1 AAAAPNLALI
11 KYWGKRDSRLVLPL
25 NNSIS
30 VTLDDQL
37 MRTVTMATASPEF
50 AEDFVE
56 LNGKPV
62 EVTDRM
68 RAVLQSL
75 RQRCQRGQDL
85 ASWKVRVATRN
96 SFPTAAGLA
105 SSSSGLCAFA
115 VAVARLYGIV
125 GDGGSDSCDA
135 DTLRWLSTV
144 ARLGSGS
151 ACRSLFAGFAEWS
164 AGQRPDGVDSTA
176 SQLASA
182 GHWDLRVLVCVVGAG
197 AKSAPSTQAMAR
209 TVATSSLLPARLSCL
224 PDRLAAVRE
233 AVAGRDFASLAEM
246 SMRDSNCLHAVC
258 ADTYPPVH
266 YLTDASRAIIDFVH
280 RLNEASGRVVLG
292 YTADAG
298 PNVCLLAQP
307 ADVHLAAG
315 CLQRAFDIGQV
326 VGDLGEAAD
335 NSKVPSDWAGDGSGG
350 EGATARHRIESLLI
364 CRLGRGRSIF
374 HRRRRPLGLILTD

>member
-1 AAAAPNLALI
+1 SDESFIAYAAAAPNLALI

-37 MRTVTMATASPEF
+37 MRTVTIATASPEF
-50 AEDFVE
+50 AEDSVE
-56 LNGKPV
+56 LNGKPA

-105 SSSSGLCAFA
+105 SSSSGF
-115 VAVARLYGIV
+115 
-125 GDGGSDSCDA
+125 A

-315 CLQRAFDIGQV
+315 CLQRAFDIGPV

-335 NSKVPSDWAGDGSGG
+335 NSKVPSGWAGDGS

-364 CRLGRGRSIF
+364 CRLGRGALDI
-374 HRRRRPLGLILTD
+374 PQAEAAA